1 MLRAARSV
9 ARRPAAAHG
18 STAACRFNSTVSF
31 DYKPIETYLVDGPA
45 NNGTATMDKDEA
57 MLFHY
62 NMYIVR
68 RTEIAAD
75 NMYKSRLIRGF
86 CHLYDGQV
94 RCRNRR

>member
-45 NNGTATMDKDEA
+45 NK
-57 MLFHY
+57 Y
-62 NMYIVR
+62 
-68 RTEIAAD
+68 
-75 NMYKSRLIRGF
+75 
-86 CHLYDGQV
+86 
-94 RCRNRR
+94 